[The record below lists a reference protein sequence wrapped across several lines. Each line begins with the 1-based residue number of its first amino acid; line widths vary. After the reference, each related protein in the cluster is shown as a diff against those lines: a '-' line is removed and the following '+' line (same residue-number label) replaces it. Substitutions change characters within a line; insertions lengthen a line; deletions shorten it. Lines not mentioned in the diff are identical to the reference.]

1 MNILNSIAAFISEN
15 KAAFAIA
22 FAWFVREWTTVGG
35 LTGLKSWFLTG
46 KISKAVSKQEQQQPP
61 KQT

>member
-1 MNILNSIAAFISEN
+1 MTVINSIATFVSEN

-35 LTGLKSWFLTG
+35 LKGLKSWFMTG
-46 KISKAVSKQEQQQPP
+46 KISPAVPKDQPQQQN
-61 KQT
+61 KTV